1 MRIPS
6 LFLFSL
12 LSSIVVSA
20 QASTTFDLSRHV
32 CCGGNSARAGR
43 ESYRKPRIRAVTVF
57 VRLEPSQYRQ
67 QIQEAVTVL
76 RQAKAA
82 FEKGG
87 YEVQTIRIT
96 TQPFTQ
102 YINDPSMAGAL
113 DFFKSL
119 DALSKTNSFM
129 LNIGPLTLGGST
141 DAARVALLGQILA
154 TTRVNAS
161 VVVAGD
167 DGVRWNAIRAAAQV
181 VKYVEGHST
190 NGANNFDFAA
200 VAMVP
205 PNVPFFPASN
215 HDGSGRQFSVGWEAA
230 AFVENVLAV
239 ANRDMQA
246 ARELLSRNLEQ
257 QALAVDAIAKQI
269 EKDSGWSYMGLDPT
283 PAPGTD
289 SSIGAAIET
298 LTGAKFG
305 SSGTLSAAA
314 IITEAERSISVRR
327 IGYSGLMLPVLE
339 DPVLSERWSE
349 GTFDLDSLLAYSAVC
364 GTGLDAIPL
373 PGDVSQQQLERI
385 MGDVASLA
393 FKWHKPLTARLI
405 PAPGKK
411 VGDRTDFDFGVGAFP
426 NTTLRPLR

>member
-1 MRIPS
+1 MRPFLNRRPHS
-6 LFLFSL
+6 LFRL
-12 LSSIVVSA
+12 LVIGPLLIGCGLMPA
-20 QASTTFDLSRHV
+20 AAS
-32 CCGGNSARAGR
+32 
-43 ESYRKPRIRAVTVF
+43 ERKPRIRAITAF
-57 VRLEPSQYRQ
+57 VRIQPSQYRQ
-67 QIQEAVTVL
+67 QIEDAVTVL

-96 TQPFTQ
+96 TQPFTR
-102 YINDPSMAGAL
+102 YISDPPAPDAL
-113 DFFKSL
+113 EFFKRL
-119 DALSKTNSFM
+119 DELSKKDSFM
-129 LNIGPLTLGGST
+129 LNIGPLTLGGLSDT
-141 DAARVALLGQILA
+141 ARVAVLSQILA
-154 TTRVNAS
+154 TTKVNAS

-167 DGVRWNAIRAAAQV
+167 DGVDWNAIRAAAQV
-181 VKYVEGHST
+181 VKYVENHSP

-215 HDGSGRQFSVGWEAA
+215 HDGSGRQFSVGWEAGG
-230 AFVENVLAV
+230 FVADVLAS
-239 ANRDMQA
+239 ANRDMRA
-246 ARELLSRNLEQ
+246 ARELLSQELEQ
-257 QALAVDAIAKQI
+257 QARAVDAIAKQV
-269 EKDSGWSYMGLDPT
+269 EKDSGWSYVGLDPT
-283 PAPGTD
+283 PAPGMD

-373 PGDVSQQQLERI
+373 PGEISQQQLERI
-385 MGDVASLA
+385 IGDMASLA

-411 VGDRTDFDFGVGAFP
+411 AGDQTDFDFGIAKFP
-426 NTTLRPLR
+426 NTTVKPLR

>member
-1 MRIPS
+1 MRPFLNRRPCS
-6 LFLFSL
+6 LFRL
-12 LSSIVVSA
+12 LVIGP
-20 QASTTFDLSRHV
+20 LLIG
-32 CCGGNSARAGR
+32 CGLMPAAAN
-43 ESYRKPRIRAVTVF
+43 ERKPRIRAITAF
-57 VRLEPSQYRQ
+57 VRIEPSQYRQ
-67 QIQEAVTVL
+67 QIEDAGTVL

-102 YINDPSMAGAL
+102 YIGDPSAPDAL
-113 DFFKSL
+113 EFFKRL
-119 DALSKTNSFM
+119 DELSKKGSFM
-129 LNIGPLTLGGST
+129 LNIGPLTLGSSSDT
-141 DAARVALLGQILA
+141 ARVVLLSQILA

-161 VVVAGD
+161 VVVAND
-167 DGVRWNAIRAAAQV
+167 DGVHWNAIRAAAQV
-181 VKYVEGHST
+181 VKYVEDHSP

-230 AFVENVLAV
+230 GFVADVLAS
-239 ANRDMQA
+239 ANRDMRA
-246 ARELLSRNLEQ
+246 ARELLSQELEQ
-257 QALAVDAIAKQI
+257 QARAVDAIAKHV

-283 PAPGTD
+283 PAPGMD
-289 SSIGAAIET
+289 SSIGAAIEA
-298 LTGAKFG
+298 LTGVNFG

-314 IITEAERSISVRR
+314 IITEAERSISVKR

-373 PGDVSQQQLERI
+373 PGDVSQEQLERI
-385 MGDVASLA
+385 MGDMASLA

-405 PAPGKK
+405 PALGKK
-411 VGDRTDFDFGVGAFP
+411 AGDQTDFDFGIAKFP
-426 NTTLRPLR
+426 STILKPLR

>member
-1 MRIPS
+1 MEWHMRPFLNRRRHS
-6 LFLFSL
+6 LFRL
-12 LSSIVVSA
+12 LVIGPLLIGCA
-20 QASTTFDLSRHV
+20 LTPATAS
-32 CCGGNSARAGR
+32 
-43 ESYRKPRIRAVTVF
+43 ERKPKLRAITAF
-57 VRLEPSQYRQ
+57 VRIEPSQYRQ
-67 QIQEAVTVL
+67 QIEDAVTVL
-76 RQAKAA
+76 GQAKAA

-102 YINDPSMAGAL
+102 YIGDPPMPEAL
-113 DFFKSL
+113 DFFKLL
-119 DALSKTNSFM
+119 DELSKKDSFM
-129 LNIGPLTLGGST
+129 LNIGPLTLGGSSDT
-141 DAARVALLGQILA
+141 ARVELLSQILA
-154 TTRVNAS
+154 TTKVNAS
-161 VVVAGD
+161 VVVADD
-167 DGVRWNAIRAAAQV
+167 DGVHWNAIRAAAQV
-181 VKYVEGHST
+181 VKYVENHSP

-205 PNVPFFPASN
+205 PYVPFFPASN
-215 HDGSGRQFSVGWEAA
+215 HDGSGRQFSVGWEAGG
-230 AFVENVLAV
+230 FVADVLAS
-239 ANRDMQA
+239 ANRDMRA
-246 ARELLSRNLEQ
+246 ARELLSRELER
-257 QALAVDAIAKQI
+257 QAHAVDAIAKQV

-283 PAPGTD
+283 PAPSTD

-339 DPVLSERWSE
+339 DPVLSERWSD
-349 GTFDLDSLLAYSAVC
+349 GTFDLDSVLAYSAVC

-373 PGDVSQQQLERI
+373 PGDVSQEQLERI
-385 MGDVASLA
+385 MGDMASLA

-411 VGDRTDFDFGVGAFP
+411 AGDRTDFDFGIAKFP
-426 NTTLRPLR
+426 NATVRPLR

>member
-1 MRIPS
+1 MLNSNR
-6 LFLFSL
+6 
-12 LSSIVVSA
+12 
-20 QASTTFDLSRHV
+20 LSRFRFCLMACLV
-32 CCGGNSARAGR
+32 IGSSVTTVVGG
-43 ESYRKPRIRAVTVF
+43 ESYYQPKIRTITAF
-57 VRLEPSQYRQ
+57 VRIVPAQYRQ
-67 QIQEAVTVL
+67 QIDEAVTML

-102 YINDPSMAGAL
+102 YIGDRATEAL

-119 DALSKTNSFM
+119 DGVSKEDSFM
-129 LNIGPLTLGGST
+129 LNIGPLSLS
-141 DAARVALLGQILA
+141 DSSDSAKVELLSQILA
-154 TTRVNAS
+154 NTRANAS
-161 VVVAGD
+161 IVVAGD
-167 DGVRWNAIRAAAQV
+167 DGVHWNAIRAAAQV
-181 VKYVEGHST
+181 MKYVENHSP
-190 NGANNFDFAA
+190 NGVNNFDFAA

-215 HDGSGRQFSVGWEAA
+215 HDGVGHQFSVGWEAG
-230 AFVENVLAV
+230 AFVGDVLAG
-239 ANRDMQA
+239 ANRDLQV
-246 ARELLSRNLEQ
+246 ARELLSRDFEQ
-257 QALAVDAIAKQI
+257 QARAVDAIATRV

-283 PAPGTD
+283 PAPNTD

-305 SSGTLSAAA
+305 SSGTLSVAAV
-314 IITEAERSISVRR
+314 ITEAERSISVRR
-327 IGYSGLMLPVLE
+327 VGYSGLMLPVLE
-339 DPVLSERWSE
+339 DPVLSQRWSE

-385 MGDVASLA
+385 IGDVASLA

-411 VGDRTDFDFGVGAFP
+411 TGERTDFDFGVAKFP
-426 NTTLRPLR
+426 NTTLKPLR